1 MYTWTRVARF
11 KNVSSM
17 MIGMPICV
25 SIVEHLKTVL
35 NQDASLMAPILGGH
49 PARVLFVIR
58 SDDLNKNMDG
68 FDRANQDAKYRE
80 LLGKL
85 SEHVDGAATH
95 AQVWKKV
102 V

>member
-17 MIGMPICV
+17 TVALPICV
-25 SIVEHLKTVL
+25 SIVEHLKNVL
-35 NQDASLMAPILGGH
+35 HHDASLMTPVLGGH
-49 PARVLFVIR
+49 PARALFVIR
-58 SDDLNKNMDG
+58 SDDLNKNLDG

-95 AQVWKKV
+95 DQVWKKV

>member
-17 MIGMPICV
+17 TVALPICV
-25 SIVEHLKTVL
+25 SIVEHLKNVL
-35 NQDASLMAPILGGH
+35 HQDASLMTPVLGGQ
-49 PARVLFVIR
+49 PARALFVIR
-58 SDDLNKNMDG
+58 SDDLNKNLDG

-85 SEHVDGAATH
+85 SEHVDGAATND
-95 AQVWKKV
+95 QVWKKV